1 MIHLIFCRS
10 ARALPK
16 ARAFVLFLTLALSLP
31 ALSYGQTRIRGVVI
45 DERTGE
51 PVPGASI
58 VEKSTVNGVATDSR
72 GEFGL
77 ALRGALPATLDV
89 RLVGYR
95 AQEVEVY
102 DASETIRIL
111 LAEDV
116 NLLDEV
122 VVTGYVQQKKGVIT
136 ASIFHVGADEIGG
149 THAASFDQKLEGRIP
164 GVVVTSNSGTP
175 GTSVALR
182 IRGTTSINAGNSPL
196 YVVDGVFINSDAIQ
210 QIGNGGQVVNSLADL
225 NPNDIERIEVLKDA
239 NATSIYGS
247 RGANGVVL
255 ITTKRGRYNARTSV
269 SFGARLG
276 FSKVRKLW
284 NMTNGPEYATLT
296 NEVYLNDGGDPST
309 LPYPNPEAEPSYID
323 EKLDAIFRTGLQ
335 QNYFVNFSGGDAKT
349 TFYLGLDFNE
359 QVGTN
364 KPDDLKRYSVRI
376 NLDHRVNERLKI
388 GASTALSR
396 VDRRVALTGNNTAAP
411 IPSAIHPPANVP
423 SRYEDGSYVV
433 SGIHDSY
440 LAMINDLDNRSSSNR
455 LIGSLYGEYTIAD
468 NLVFRTSWN
477 IDYNTVDEDIYYPT
491 TTSSAVSVGGRATS
505 ARSKRQTLI
514 NEQTLRYRTTLNKLH
529 SLSFLAGNTVQA
541 NNSSSRS
548 VTATGFPSDDFREI
562 ASSALQTA
570 GGTSSTNALVSFFG
584 RAAYDYDNT
593 YIADLNV
600 RFDASSKFGTNN
612 KWGTF
617 PSAGVA
623 WNLSG
628 EDWFK
633 VSRVDG
639 LKLRASY
646 GITGNQNGIG
656 NYTSYGLWS
665 GGANYN
671 GQSGLRSSQ
680 LANPGLKW
688 ETTAQ
693 FNVGLD
699 ARFFNDRLTVELNYY
714 DKYTR
719 DLLVSSPIPAIS
731 GFSSITKNDGEI
743 SNRGVELAVNSTN
756 VERRDFSWTT
766 SFNIAHNRNRI
777 EKLENTIESYSWIR
791 MEQGQPMFSFYTY
804 KQLYVDPQ
812 TGEAVIDDYTNDGVI
827 NADDRQYVGNALPV
841 VNGGLDNTF
850 RYKNFD
856 LNAFLTYSVGNDVL
870 YMFQYMLQHGGT
882 RPAWGYTKEQLKRW
896 QKPGDI
902 TDVPRMTTKGLN
914 YALRTDR
921 FLEDGSF
928 LKVRTITLGYNVPK
942 RLLGRSGIS
951 ALRLFAT
958 GTNLFI
964 LTGYSGTDPEI
975 NVAGNSETTLGID
988 FATAPTPRSFLF
1000 GINLTL

>member
-1 MIHLIFCRS
+1 MTHLSFAGSKSLRK
-10 ARALPK
+10 LGVF
-16 ARAFVLFLTLALSLP
+16 AFLLTVTLSFS
-31 ALSYGQTRIRGVVI
+31 ALSYGQTLVKGLVI
-45 DERTGE
+45 DERTSE
-51 PVPGASI
+51 PVTGAT
-58 VEKSTVNGVATDSR
+58 VFQKSTTNGVVTDSN
-72 GEFGL
+72 GAFQLSVQGAFPV
-77 ALRGALPATLDV
+77 ALVIRII
-89 RLVGYR
+89 GYR
-95 AQEVEVY
+95 SQEVDVY
-102 DASETIRIL
+102 DASEAIRIL
-111 LAEDV
+111 LVEDAY
-116 NLLDEV
+116 LMDEV
-122 VVTGYVQQKKGVIT
+122 VVTGYVQQKRGVIT
-136 ASIFHVGADEIGG
+136 ASVFDVKSDEI
-149 THAASFDQKLEGRIP
+149 TDIHTASFDQKLEGKIP
-164 GVVVTSNSGTP
+164 GVVVSSNSGTP

-196 YVVDGVFINSDAIQ
+196 YVVDGVFVNSGAIQ
-210 QIGNGGQVVNSLADL
+210 QISNGGQVVNSLADL
-225 NPNDIERIEVLKDA
+225 NPNDIEKIEVLKDA

-247 RGANGVVL
+247 RGANGVIL
-255 ITTKRGRYNARTSV
+255 ITTKRGAYNSKTSI

-284 NMTNGPEYATLT
+284 NMTDGPEYATLT
-296 NEVYLNDGGDPST
+296 NEVYLNDGGDPAN
-309 LPYPNPEAEPSYID
+309 LPYPNPENEPSYID
-323 EKLDAIFRTGLQ
+323 QKLRDIFRTGLQ

-349 TFYLGLDFNE
+349 TFYLGLDYNE

-364 KPDDLKRYSVRI
+364 KPDDLKRYSLRI
-376 NLDHRVNERLKI
+376 NLDHKVSGKLKI
-388 GASTALSR
+388 GTSTSLSR
-396 VDRRVALTGNNTAAP
+396 VDRKIALTGNNTAAP

-433 SGIHDSY
+433 WGIHDSY

-455 LIGSLYGEYTIAD
+455 LIGSLYGEYTIID
-468 NLVFRTSWN
+468 NLVFRTNWN
-477 IDYNTVDEDIYYPT
+477 IDYNTVDEDIYYPSVT
-491 TTSSAVSVGGRATS
+491 ANAVAVNGRASS

-514 NEQTLRYRTTLNKLH
+514 NEQTLRYNTTLNNAH
-529 SLSFLAGNTVQA
+529 SLSFLIGNTIQK
-541 NNSSSRS
+541 NNSSSR
-548 VTATGFPSDDFREI
+548 TLAATGFPSDDFREI
-562 ASSALQTA
+562 ISSALQT
-570 GGTSSTNALVSFFG
+570 GSGTSSENGLISFFG
-584 RAAYDYDNT
+584 RAAYDYHNK

-600 RFDASSKFGTNN
+600 RIDGSSKFGANN

-623 WNLSG
+623 WNLAEEG
-628 EDWFK
+628 WFK
-633 VSRVDG
+633 AKWVNG

-671 GQSGLRSSQ
+671 DQSGLRSSQ
-680 LANPGLKW
+680 LANPELKW
-688 ETTAQ
+688 ETTSQ
-693 FNVGLD
+693 FNIGID
-699 ARFFNDRLTVELNYY
+699 SRFFGNRLEVEINYY

-743 SNRGVELAVNSTN
+743 SNRGIEFALNSTN
-756 VERRDFSWTT
+756 VENKNFTWTT
-766 SFNIAHNRNRI
+766 SFNIAHNKNKI
-777 EKLENTIESYSWIR
+777 EKLENTIDEYSWIR
-791 MEQGQPMFSFYTY
+791 MEQGQSMFSFYTY

-812 TGEAVIDDYTNDGVI
+812 TGDAVIDDYNHDEQI
-827 NADDRQYVGNALPV
+827 NADDRQYVGNALPA

-856 LNAFLTYSVGNDVL
+856 LNVFLTYSLGNDVL

-902 TDVPRMTTKGLN
+902 TDVPRMTTSGLN

-928 LKVRTITLGYNVPK
+928 LKLRSVTLGYNVPK
-942 RLLGRSGIS
+942 KLLSRFNITD
-951 ALRLFAT
+951 LRLFAT
-958 GTNLFI
+958 STNLFI
-964 LTGYSGTDPEI
+964 LTNYSGTDPEI
-975 NVAGNSETTLGID
+975 NVAGNSENTLGID

-1000 GINLTL
+1000 GVNLTL

>member
-1 MIHLIFCRS
+1 MTHLSFAVCKSLRRLGIF
-10 ARALPK
+10 
-16 ARAFVLFLTLALSLP
+16 AFLLTVMLSFS
-31 ALSYGQTRIRGVVI
+31 ALSYGQTLIKGVVI
-45 DERTGE
+45 DERTSE
-51 PVPGASI
+51 PVTGAT
-58 VEKSTVNGVATDSR
+58 VFQKSTTNGFVTDNN
-72 GEFGL
+72 
-77 ALRGALPATLDV
+77 GAFQLSVQGAFPVTLV
-89 RLVGYR
+89 IRFIGYR
-95 AQEVEVY
+95 SQEVDVY
-102 DASETIRIL
+102 DASKAIRVS
-111 LAEDV
+111 LAEDI
-116 NLLDEV
+116 NLMDEV
-122 VVTGYVQQKKGVIT
+122 VVTGYVQQKRGVIT
-136 ASIFHVGADEIGG
+136 ASVFDVKSDEI
-149 THAASFDQKLEGRIP
+149 TDIHTASFDQKLEGKIP
-164 GVVVTSNSGTP
+164 GVVVSSNSGTP

-196 YVVDGVFINSDAIQ
+196 YVVDGVFVNSGAIQ

-225 NPNDIERIEVLKDA
+225 NPNDVEKIEVLKDA

-247 RGANGVVL
+247 RGANGVIL
-255 ITTKRGRYNARTSV
+255 ITTKRGAYNSKTNI

-284 NMTNGPEYATLT
+284 NMTDGPEYATLA
-296 NEVYLNDGGDPST
+296 NEVYLNDGGDPAN
-309 LPYPNPEAEPSYID
+309 LPYSHPENEPSYID
-323 EKLDAIFRTGLQ
+323 QKLNDIFRTGLQ

-349 TFYLGLDFNE
+349 TFYLGLDYNE

-364 KPDDLKRYSVRI
+364 KPDDLKRYSLRI
-376 NLDHRVNERLKI
+376 NLDHKVSDKLKI
-388 GASTALSR
+388 GTSTSLSR
-396 VDRRVALTGNNTAAP
+396 VDRQIALTGNNTAAP

-433 SGIHDSY
+433 WGIHDSY

-455 LIGSLYGEYTIAD
+455 LIGSLYGEYTIID
-468 NLVFRTSWN
+468 NLVFRTNWN
-477 IDYNTVDEDIYYPT
+477 IDYNTVDEDIYYPSVT
-491 TTSSAVSVGGRATS
+491 ANAVSVNGRASS
-505 ARSKRQTLI
+505 ALSKRQTLI
-514 NEQTLRYRTTLNKLH
+514 NEQTLRYNTTLNDAH
-529 SLSFLAGNTVQA
+529 SLSFLIGNTIQK
-541 NNSSSRS
+541 NNSSSRTLS
-548 VTATGFPSDDFREI
+548 ATGFPSDDFKEI
-562 ASSALQTA
+562 TSSALQT
-570 GGTSSTNALVSFFG
+570 GSGTSSENGLISFFG
-584 RAAYDYDNT
+584 RAAYDYENK

-600 RFDASSKFGTNN
+600 RIDGSSKFGANN

-623 WNLSG
+623 WNLTEEG
-628 EDWFK
+628 WFK
-633 VSRVDG
+633 AKWVNG

-671 GQSGLRSSQ
+671 DKSGLRSSQ
-680 LANPGLKW
+680 LANPELKW
-688 ETTAQ
+688 ETTSQ
-693 FNVGLD
+693 FNLGID
-699 ARFFNDRLTVELNYY
+699 SRFFDNHLEVEINYY

-743 SNRGVELAVNSTN
+743 SNRGIEFALTSTN
-756 VERRDFSWTT
+756 VENKNFTWTT
-766 SFNIAHNRNRI
+766 SFNIAHNKNKI
-777 EKLENTIESYSWIR
+777 EKLENTIDEYSWIR
-791 MEQGQPMFSFYTY
+791 MEQGQSMFSFYTY

-812 TGEAVIDDYTNDGVI
+812 TGDAVIDDYNHDGQI

-856 LNAFLTYSVGNDVL
+856 LNVFLTYSLGNDVL

-902 TDVPRMTTKGLN
+902 TDVPRMTTSGLN

-928 LKVRTITLGYNVPK
+928 LKLRSVTLGYNVPK
-942 RLLGRSGIS
+942 KLLSRFHVT

-958 GTNLFI
+958 STNLFI
-964 LTGYSGTDPEI
+964 WTNYSGTDPEI
-975 NVAGNSETTLGID
+975 NVAGNSENTLGID

-1000 GINLTL
+1000 GVNLTL